1 MKTKGLFATSIII
14 FITVFTYRNY
24 IADEKINTYENKN
37 IYNKIDEKNTIS
49 FGNEIFY
56 YKVYENDELKN
67 LADLITRDCKN
78 KEVCE
83 IDKIFKYVTD
93 KPYENPINE
102 EERTPEEV
110 IEKGG
115 DCDEKA
121 YLMASLLNMTEN
133 RSIMVY
139 TKDHAFIGVK
149 ISSLADVYPNSKKI
163 KIENEY
169 YYYAETTAKGAHI
182 GWDNGITKEKIIGI
196 YQNNDK
202 KIIDKSEIEIY

>member
-1 MKTKGLFATSIII
+1 M
-14 FITVFTYRNY
+14 
-24 IADEKINTYENKN
+24 NKN
-37 IYNKIDEKNTIS
+37 ISFNNKIDEKNTIS
-49 FGNEIFY
+49 FENEIFY

-133 RSIMVY
+133 RSIMIY

-149 ISSLADVYPNSKKI
+149 IQSLANVYPNSKKI
-163 KIENEY
+163 KIGNEY

-182 GWDNGITKEKIIGI
+182 GWDNGVTIDKIIGI

-202 KIIDKSEIEIY
+202 KVIDKSKIEIY